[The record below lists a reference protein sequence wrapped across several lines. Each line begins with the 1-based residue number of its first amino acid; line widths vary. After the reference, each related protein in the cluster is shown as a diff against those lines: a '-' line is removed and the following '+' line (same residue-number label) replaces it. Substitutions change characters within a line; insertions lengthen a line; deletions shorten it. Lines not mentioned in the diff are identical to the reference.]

1 MLVSLL
7 PILCKYNYY
16 YFYSYTMRLVQI
28 RLTLY
33 CMLLVQG
40 KNWGAQGKN
49 LQGGE
54 EDQTYVVQ
62 V

>member
-1 MLVSLL
+1 
-7 PILCKYNYY
+7 
-16 YFYSYTMRLVQI
+16 MRLVQI

-33 CMLLVQG
+33 CMLLVQE
-40 KNWGAQGKN
+40 KNWEAQGKN

>member
-1 MLVSLL
+1 MICLM
-7 PILCKYNYY
+7 YYY